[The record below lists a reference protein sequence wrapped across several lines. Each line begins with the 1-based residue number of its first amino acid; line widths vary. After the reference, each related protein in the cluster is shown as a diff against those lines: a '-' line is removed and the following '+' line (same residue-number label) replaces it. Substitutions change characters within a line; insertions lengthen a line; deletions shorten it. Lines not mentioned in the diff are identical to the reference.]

1 MPRSTDHI
9 VTTHAGSLPRPDDVV
24 ELIWGGIEEE
34 KAVDQAA
41 LDDRLDQAVPEIVQ
55 KQRDAGV
62 EVVSDGELSKPGFS
76 NYINDRFTGF
86 DGRAEFQA
94 DDVADYPNLAMRLFN
109 TPAMAH
115 LVFSNCVDEV
125 TVKDPEAVRRDVD
138 RLKRALGDTP
148 PDKAFMGAISPG
160 QIAFNFPD
168 QHYGSHEKYLE
179 ALGQALRHE
188 YKAITDAGFNLQI
201 DSPDLAMAAHCRS
214 VGSSIQSWDTHLPM
228 AIDALNAALDGIPP
242 EQIRPHVCWGNYAGP
257 HHKDVPLRDII
268 EPVLKANVGTFY
280 VEGANPRHAHEWE
293 VFKEVPLPEGKDVIL
308 GVIDVKVNAVEHPRL
323 VAQRLTRLA
332 EVVGREHVQAGTD
345 CGFDTF
351 IRFSQVDPDVV
362 WLKLKALSDGAEMA
376 SKELWN

>member
-1 MPRSTDHI
+1 MPRSTDRI

-24 ELIWGGIEEE
+24 EMIWAGIEGQPTDEQALEE
-34 KAVDQAA
+34 
-41 LDDRLDQAVPEIVQ
+41 RLDTAVADVVKQ
-55 KQRDAGV
+55 QRDAGID
-62 EVVSDGELSKPGFS
+62 VVSDGELSKPGFS

-86 DGRAEFQA
+86 EGRAEFQA

-115 LVFSNCVDEV
+115 LVFANCVDEV
-125 TVKDPEAVRRDVD
+125 TVKDPEAVQRDIE
-138 RLKRALGDTP
+138 RLKRAIGDTP
-148 PDKAFMGAISPG
+148 PSEAFMGAISPG
-160 QIAFNFPD
+160 QVAFNFPD

-179 ALGQALRHE
+179 ALGEALRHE

-228 AIDALNAALDGIPP
+228 AIDALNAALDGIPE
-242 EQIRPHVCWGNYAGP
+242 EQVRLHVCWGNYAGP

-268 EPVLKANVGTFY
+268 EPVLKANAGTFY
-280 VEGANPRHAHEWE
+280 VEGANPRHEHEWE
-293 VFKEVPLPEGKDVIL
+293 VFKEVDLPDGKDLIL

-323 VAQRLTRLA
+323 VAQRVTRLA
-332 EVVGREHVQAGTD
+332 EVVGRENVQAGTD

-362 WLKLKALSDGAEMA
+362 WLKLQALSEGAEMA